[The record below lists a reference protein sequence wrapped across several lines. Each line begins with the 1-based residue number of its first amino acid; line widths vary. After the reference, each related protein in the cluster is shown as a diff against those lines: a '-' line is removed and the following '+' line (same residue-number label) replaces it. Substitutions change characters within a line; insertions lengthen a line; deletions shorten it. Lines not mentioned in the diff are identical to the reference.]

1 MTRLKV
7 VLRLI
12 SNAVPHYRLPHSFKS
27 HFLKWKTK
35 DCKTCLGYILLP
47 DATVPSQIMLDSTLA
62 FLPPGRQGQ
71 TLVFRTVISPN
82 TERISAKLFTAVSN
96 GVQSLLDF
104 FFLLL
109 FPVPGTE
116 WYKTNKKQDNKNKVY
131 FFRRTCLTGK
141 LALNP
146 LSHWLFYAQYDTFGL
161 ACFKILM

>member
-1 MTRLKV
+1 MTRHKV

-12 SNAVPHYRLPHSFKS
+12 SSAVPHYRLSHSFKS
-27 HFLKWKTK
+27 HFLKWKIK

-71 TLVFRTVISPN
+71 TLVFRTVISAN
-82 TERISAKLFTAVSN
+82 TERISAKLFIAVSN

-109 FPVPGTE
+109 LPAPGNE
-116 WYKTNKKQDNKNKVY
+116 WYKTNKKQDNKNKEY
-131 FFRRTCLTGK
+131 LFRRTFLMGK

-146 LSHWLFYAQYDTFGL
+146 LGHWLFYAQYMTLPD
-161 ACFKILM
+161 